1 MVKINGN
8 DIEIAGKTVSEY
20 LTSENYKMER
30 IVVELNGSIV
40 PKTEYEKTVLKDG
53 DTVEVVSF
61 VGGG

>member
-20 LTSENYKMER
+20 LTSESYKMER